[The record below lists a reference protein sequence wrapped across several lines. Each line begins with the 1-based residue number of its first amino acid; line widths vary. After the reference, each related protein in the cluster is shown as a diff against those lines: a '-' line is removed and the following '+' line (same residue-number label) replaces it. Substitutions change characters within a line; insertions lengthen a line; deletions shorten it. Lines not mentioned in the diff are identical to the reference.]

1 MSDVLVANK
10 IQELISVV
18 NRRFSSRKLW
28 EYKVYLR
35 PADQYAEELEK
46 DLNNL
51 AKEYWQVVKIEETM
65 IFLKR
70 EL

>member
-10 IQELISVV
+10 IQELINVV
-18 NRRFSSRKLW
+18 NRRFSPRKLW

-35 PADQYAEELEK
+35 PADHYSEELEK

-51 AKEYWQVVKIEETM
+51 AKEYWQIVKIEETM